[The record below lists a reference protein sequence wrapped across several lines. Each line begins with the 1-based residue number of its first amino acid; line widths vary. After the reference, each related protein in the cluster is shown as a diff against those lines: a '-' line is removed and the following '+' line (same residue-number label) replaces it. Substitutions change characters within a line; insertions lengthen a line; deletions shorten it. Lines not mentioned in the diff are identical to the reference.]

1 MSRYK
6 TGDKLVVRSYF
17 FLPEDKL
24 HNVTVREI
32 EVKPSGEIYY
42 MVSRHS
48 DGLECWVNEDN
59 VISKL

>member
-1 MSRYK
+1 M
-6 TGDKLVVRSYF
+6 VVRSYF